1 MKHIKLYEEFTN
13 ESTTSWKKMM
23 QNVNPGNFAAWSD
36 VDINDLKKHMAKN
49 KQAIK
54 KNSSDVITILKKLFT
69 KSTSNG
75 KFDSK
80 PGEIETIEF
89 ENDNIF
95 ISYDEF
101 DTALEY
107 LSGLNNLSE
116 IIKVRGYTVTFERQ
130 GDIIVANFKVK

>member
-1 MKHIKLYEEFTN
+1 MKHIKLFEEFVS
-13 ESTTSWKKMM
+13 EATTSWKKMM
-23 QNVNPGNFAAWSD
+23 QNVTPGNFAAWAD

-54 KNSSDVITILKKLFT
+54 KNSTDVITILKKLFT
-69 KSTSNG
+69 KSFDG

-80 PGEIETIEF
+80 PGEIEIIEF
-89 ENDNIF
+89 ENGGIF

-107 LSGLNNLSE
+107 LSGLNNLPE
-116 IIKVRGYTVTFERQ
+116 IIKVKGYTVTFERQ
-130 GDIIVANFKVK
+130 GDIIVASFKIK